1 MSFSVDLHVLKAVDS
16 VSFTEA
22 LQVTEPIKVDKY
34 SLALSFV
41 LAVAVVSAPQLPDQG
56 TQEPV
61 EAVDTL
67 QWDGNVTTEI
77 YNTEGE
83 LVHSSFQENLVTDE
97 GRDYLADRSLG
108 QASEPTISHI
118 GLSNASSFSA
128 SASRGYLKGEIEADS
143 TNLTR
148 GDADYVRQKTGTGC
162 FEIEATWIADEY
174 VDGIKG
180 TGLFVADETGDTQVD
195 SNVVEVAE
203 ASLSPTKVLQDSYK
217 YKQSWSVCFN

>member
-1 MSFSVDLHVLKAVDS
+1 VK
-16 VSFTEA
+16 
-22 LQVTEPIKVDKY
+22 
-34 SLALSFV
+34 SLIELPKQY
-41 LAVAVVSAPQLPDQG
+41 LAVFLVLSIAAVPQIATGEPQ
-56 TQEPV
+56 TPTSQEPV
-61 EAVDTL
+61 SETETL
-67 QWDGNVTTEI
+67 KWEGSLTGEI
-77 YNTEGE
+77 INRQGKVVERF
-83 LVHSSFQENLVTDE
+83 HKENLVTEE

-108 QASEPTISHI
+108 QASDQTISHI

-128 SASRGYLKGEIEADS
+128 SATRGYLKGEIEADS

-148 GDADYVRQKTGTGC
+148 GDASYDRQRTGTGC

-203 ASLSPTKVLQDSYK
+203 ASLSPSKVLQSGYR
-217 YKQSWSVCFN
+217 YRQSWSVCYS